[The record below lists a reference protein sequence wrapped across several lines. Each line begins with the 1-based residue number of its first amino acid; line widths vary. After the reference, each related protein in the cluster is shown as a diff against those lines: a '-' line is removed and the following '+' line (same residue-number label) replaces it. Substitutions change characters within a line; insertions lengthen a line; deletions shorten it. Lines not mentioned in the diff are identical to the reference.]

1 MQMLMDNSSTRIW
14 KMRSEHKLPFGQLR
28 TPLTQ
33 YRRDALDSIHYG
45 LDNGAFTDFR
55 PATFRKM
62 AEAAKNDPLCDWI
75 VIPDVVGDHEAP
87 LAQYETWWKILGLGL
102 FGKRAFVAQDGCLIP
117 PWDDLECLF
126 IGGSRS
132 WKNSRVAYELAVEA
146 KERKKHVHI
155 GGINTAARVIYWA
168 AVADTFD
175 GSALVRYEHM
185 MTDVITALHM
195 LQDSEATTLEDFA

>member
-14 KMRSEHKLPFGQLR
+14 KLRRIHKLPFGQLR

-33 YRRDALDSIHYG
+33 YRRDGLNVIHYG

-55 PATFRKM
+55 PDTFRKM
-62 AEAAKNDPLCDWI
+62 AEVAKADPLCDWI
-75 VIPDVVGDHEAP
+75 VMPDVVGDHRAT
-87 LAQYETWWKILGLGL
+87 LAQYETWWRILGLED
-102 FGKRAFVAQDGCLIP
+102 KRAFVAQDGCVIP

-132 WKNSRVAYELAVEA
+132 FKESRVAYELAVEA
-146 KERKKHVHI
+146 KEREKHVHI

-175 GSALVRYEHM
+175 GSALVRYQHM
-185 MTDVITALHM
+185 MTDVITALQM
-195 LQDSEATTLEDFA
+195 LQNSEATTLEDFA